1 MADQNQCAVTIVP
14 RLRLRTRFCVH
25 HQFACRFPS
34 PPFAG
39 GAWSVTIWSGLAP
52 EGKGFVYDGV
62 FMGSWIGFRKM
73 DPSRRILE
81 ASTYVSSR
89 RGLPGWNCF
98 PLVVRTVFEISSNQK
113 ETTGNMH
120 AHSRAHTH
128 VRTYSHADLLGQM
141 VAMGVH
147 SAVCIHV
154 SVNSVAHYNVNVYT
168 CTLPSG
174 SNVRNSSSPKPTL
187 LARLISEWGGI

>member
-1 MADQNQCAVTIVP
+1 MASGSECGHDSPASSSSHALLCASSVCMSTSLSSV
-14 RLRLRTRFCVH
+14 RRGRVVSHDLVGTG
-25 HQFACRFPS
+25 S
-34 PPFAG
+34 G
-39 GAWSVTIWSGLAP
+39 GERVC
-52 EGKGFVYDGV
+52 YDGV

-147 SAVCIHV
+147 SAVCIYV

-174 SNVRNSSSPKPTL
+174 SNVTNSSSPKPTL